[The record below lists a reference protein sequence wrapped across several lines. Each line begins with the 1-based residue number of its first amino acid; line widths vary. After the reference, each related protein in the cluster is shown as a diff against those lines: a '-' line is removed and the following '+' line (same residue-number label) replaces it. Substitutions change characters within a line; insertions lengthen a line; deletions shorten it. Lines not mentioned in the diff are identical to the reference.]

1 MFHYSLE
8 QNRLVLFSVAYQR
21 GWSYSSGK
29 AYVFP
34 VWKLSCSGSGRHD
47 YRDFSM
53 PDHTPL
59 AQDLEFIDNKYTG
72 ILQVNH
78 GELGRK
84 DFQIFS

>member
-1 MFHYSLE
+1 
-8 QNRLVLFSVAYQR
+8 
-21 GWSYSSGK
+21 
-29 AYVFP
+29 
-34 VWKLSCSGSGRHD
+34 
-47 YRDFSM
+47 M

-84 DFQIFS
+84 DFQIFSWQ